1 MRLDDGPEIGVTAM
15 GDGLLPPTGLFAPP
29 SARPGHH
36 SVVARGV
43 DTGRQARASV
53 TIRAVTPTL
62 RVDRPVVAVGARLCA
77 TGAGFL
83 PDEPVAL
90 AVDGVAVA
98 QTTASHAGGFTA
110 CFPTP
115 GNIVEGPNEVSAT
128 GARSLTP
135 ALASVISAPGTGST
149 AYLAGASTARGED
162 TELDLVNPGV
172 PAAFVTFRFY
182 PPNGRSFVRS
192 TTVPGR
198 TRATFMLSRYLP
210 GVRGF
215 GLLVRSERVVAAQ
228 MVVRRPRANPYTSLG
243 SGLLA
248 TRWYLA
254 EGYSNLTFHETL
266 YLLNPGDRAAH
277 AQALLL
283 PANGQRARTVHVTI
297 PARSTVALDVN
308 RAYPRAALAAVVTSD
323 RPIAAERLLTF
334 GSGGYG
340 ATGNA
345 GTAQATT
352 SWLFAE
358 GATTDRKQTFLTVLN
373 PGRRRATV
381 TAILVDPRGRT
392 LGVRTITVDSLR
404 RGTMRL
410 NDTARASA
418 IASLVTSNVPVV
430 VERPFYLGNPNVG
443 RTGGSLVYG
452 RNGTGTRWTFP
463 AGDTSHG
470 AREDLLVF
478 NPNPRALA
486 LQATFYLS
494 NHVVV
499 RHYFVAARARYTLRV
514 NAAAPDLADSV
525 HAARLDA
532 SNGLGFVAEQTIYNS
547 DGATAYSAAGLAQ

>member
-1 MRLDDGPEIGVTAM
+1 M
-15 GDGLLPPTGLFAPP
+15 
-29 SARPGHH
+29 ARP
-36 SVVARGV
+36 A
-43 DTGRQARASV
+43 TGG
-53 TIRAVTPTL
+53 PTL
-62 RVDRPVVAVGARLCA
+62 QLDRRVIAVGARLCA
-77 TGAGFL
+77 TGSRFL
-83 PDEPVAL
+83 PNEPVAL

-98 QTTASHAGGFTA
+98 QTTASHSGGFTA
-110 CFPTP
+110 CFPVP
-115 GNIVEGPNEVSAT
+115 GVLVEGTNEVSAT
-128 GARSLTP
+128 GARSLTL
-135 ALASVISAPGTGST
+135 ALASFLGAPGTGST

-162 TELDLVNPGV
+162 TELDLVNPGL
-172 PAAFVTFRFY
+172 PPAFVTFRFY

-210 GVRGF
+210 DVRGF
-215 GLLVRSERVVAAQ
+215 GLLVRSEQVVAAQ

-243 SGLLA
+243 NGLLA
-248 TRWYLA
+248 MRWYLA
-254 EGYSNLTFHETL
+254 EGYTNLTFHETL

-283 PANGQRARTVHVTI
+283 PANGQRARTVHIMI
-297 PARSTVALDVN
+297 PARSTIALDVN

-358 GATTDRKQTFLTVLN
+358 GATTDHKQTFLTVLN
-373 PGRRRATV
+373 PSRRRATV
-381 TAILVDPRGRT
+381 SAILLDPRGRT
-392 LGVRTITVDSLR
+392 LGVRTIIVEPLH

-410 NDTARASA
+410 NDTAHAPA
-418 IASLVTSNVPVV
+418 IASLVTSDVPVV
-430 VERPFYLGNPNVG
+430 VERPLYLDNPNVG

-452 RNGTGTRWTFP
+452 RNGTGTSWTFP
-463 AGDTSHG
+463 AGDTTHS
-470 AREDLLVF
+470 AREDILVL
-478 NPNPRALA
+478 NPNRRTLA

-514 NAAAPDLADSV
+514 DGAVARST
-525 HAARLDA
+525 HATRLESLD
-532 SNGLGFVAEQTIYNS
+532 GLGFVAEQSIYNS
-547 DGATAYSAAGLAQ
+547 DATTIYGATGMAQ